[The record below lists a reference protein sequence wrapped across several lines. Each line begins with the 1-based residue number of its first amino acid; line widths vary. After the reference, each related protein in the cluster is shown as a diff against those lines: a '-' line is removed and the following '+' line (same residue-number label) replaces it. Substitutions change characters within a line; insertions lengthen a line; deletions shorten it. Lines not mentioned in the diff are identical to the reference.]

1 MTTPNT
7 FSLKSRSLKFKW
19 TFGASAAIFLTF
31 FLFSFAIYQGIGSM
45 LLDEKDSTV
54 KSAALAASVAISNAG
69 LTNSA
74 SNITS
79 TNIGPVVTQN
89 LELRS
94 RLEDQV
100 LVFYDKD
107 GKLIEQYTAGRY
119 NDNAYAKY
127 DYSSYLVKQ
136 PTGTISKP
144 TVKGQQMVMYEMPI
158 TSSQDN
164 ATIIGYIQVVN
175 PMTSYNSM
183 MGKLLATMFLLGAV
197 ALFISGMLGY
207 LLAQN
212 FLNPLTKMAKTM
224 NDIRNNGFQKRI
236 EPTVITKDEIGELT
250 LVFNDM
256 MTQIERSFEQQKQFV
271 EDASHELRTPV
282 QIMEGHLK
290 LLNRWGKSDPD
301 VLDESLNASLTELE
315 RMKKLV
321 QEMLDLSRAEQI
333 SQTKELQLVCVNDVV
348 EQVRRNFEVMY
359 EDFAFTLTEDNKNL
373 HAMIQHNHLEQIL
386 IIIADNAV
394 KYSGD
399 GKQVDI
405 HIYKE
410 ADQIKVSIK
419 DYGVGI
425 SPDEIDKIFNRFYR
439 VDKARSREVGGNGL
453 GLAIAK
459 ELVSGYLGTIQAE
472 SEDSISTTITI
483 SLPLIEQK
491 EEPEKDE

>member
-1 MTTPNT
+1 MTKPNT

-45 LLDEKDSTV
+45 LLNEKDKTVTSTAL
-54 KSAALAASVAISNAG
+54 SASNALSNAG
-69 LTNSA
+69 LTSSA
-74 SNITS
+74 ANLTKENIDA
-79 TNIGPVVTQN
+79 VVKSSMT
-89 LELRS
+89 LRD
-94 RLEDQV
+94 RMEDQV
-100 LVFYDKD
+100 LVFYDKK
-107 GKLIEQYTAGRY
+107 GKRIEQYMGTPY
-119 NDNAYAKY
+119 NDKAYTKY
-127 DYSSYLVKQ
+127 DYSAYLTTG
-136 PTGTISKP
+136 PTQVGTLSKP
-144 TVKGQQMVMYEMPI
+144 TINGQQMVISQMPI
-158 TSSQDN
+158 FNSQDN
-164 ATIIGYIQVVN
+164 ATVIGYIQVIN

-183 MGKLLATMFLLGAV
+183 MGKLLATMFLLGGV

-212 FLNPLTKMAKTM
+212 FLNPLTRMAKTM

-236 EPTVITKDEIGELT
+236 EATTITKDEIGELT

-290 LLNRWGKSDPD
+290 LLNRWGKDDPE

-333 SQTKELQLVCVNDVV
+333 SQTKELQIVCVNDVV
-348 EQVRRNFEVMY
+348 EQVRRNFEVMH
-359 EDFAFTLTEDNKNL
+359 EDFLFTLKEDDKDL

-399 GKQVDI
+399 SKQIDV
-405 HIYKE
+405 HVYQE
-410 ADQIKVSIK
+410 EEQIKVSVK

-425 SPDEIDKIFNRFYR
+425 SPEEIDKIFNRFYR

-459 ELVSGYLGTIQAE
+459 ELVSGYQGSIQAE
-472 SEDSISTTITI
+472 SEDNVGTTITI
-483 SLPLIEQK
+483 TLPLIEKQVDK
-491 EEPEKDE
+491 

>member
-45 LLDEKDSTV
+45 LLDEKNDTV
-54 KSAALAASVAISNAG
+54 KSAALVSSQVIYSANLTVDSSSLTAAS
-69 LTNSA
+69 
-74 SNITS
+74 
-79 TNIGPVVTQN
+79 IGPIVRQSID
-89 LELRS
+89 LS
-94 RLEDQV
+94 QRLEDQV
-100 LVFYDKD
+100 LAFYDKD
-107 GKLIEQYTAGRY
+107 GKLISQYTAEQ
-119 NDNAYAKY
+119 NNVKPYAKY

-136 PTGTISKP
+136 PAPTFSKP
-144 TVKGQQMVMYEMPI
+144 KINGQQVVIYQVPI
-158 TSSQDN
+158 VDSNDN
-164 ATIIGYIQVVN
+164 ASIIGYIQVIN
-175 PMTSYNSM
+175 PMTSYNSI

-224 NDIRNNGFQKRI
+224 NDIRDNGFQKRI

-256 MTQIERSFEQQKQFV
+256 MAQIERSFEQQKQFV

-290 LLNRWGKSDPD
+290 LLNRWGKDDPA

-333 SQTKELQLVCVNDVV
+333 SQTKELQLVCVNDVL
-348 EQVRRNFEVMY
+348 EQVRRNFEVMH
-359 EDFAFTLTEDNKNL
+359 EDFTFTLKEDDKDL
-373 HAMIQHNHLEQIL
+373 HALIQHNHLEQIL
-386 IIIADNAV
+386 IIISDNAV

-399 GKQVDI
+399 SKQIEMYIGK
-405 HIYKE
+405 
-410 ADQIKVSIK
+410 DQDKINVSVK

-425 SPDEIDKIFNRFYR
+425 SKDEIDKVFNRFYR

-459 ELVSGYLGTIQAE
+459 ELVSGYLGSIQAQ
-472 SEDSISTTITI
+472 SEDSVATTITI
-483 SLPLIEQK
+483 TLPLIEKK
-491 EEPEKDE
+491 EESAE

>member
-45 LLDEKDSTV
+45 LLDEKDDTV
-54 KSAALAASVAISNAG
+54 KSAAYAASDAIYTAD
-69 LTNSA
+69 LTGA
-74 SNITS
+74 SENITS
-79 TNIGPVVTQN
+79 EKIGPIVKDN
-89 LELRS
+89 IELRS

-107 GKLIEQYTAGRY
+107 GNLIEQYTAGQ
-119 NDNAYAKY
+119 NNNKAYAKN

-136 PTGTISKP
+136 PTPALSKP
-144 TVKGQQMVMYEMPI
+144 TVQGQQMVMYQIPI
-158 TSSQDN
+158 INKIDNSS
-164 ATIIGYIQVVN
+164 IIGYIQVVN

-250 LVFNDM
+250 IVFNDM
-256 MTQIERSFEQQKQFV
+256 MVQIERSFEQQKQFV

-290 LLNRWGKSDPD
+290 LLNRWGKDDPE

-359 EDFAFTLTEDNKNL
+359 EDFTFTLAEDDKNL

-399 GKQVDI
+399 GKQVDM
-405 HIYKE
+405 HVYKE
-410 ADQIKVSIK
+410 TDKIKVSIK

-425 SPDEIDKIFNRFYR
+425 SADEIDKIFNRFYR

-459 ELVSGYLGTIQAE
+459 ELVSGYLGSIHAE
-472 SEDSISTTITI
+472 SEDNVGTTITI
-483 SLPLIEQK
+483 ALPLIEQNEDK
-491 EEPEKDE
+491 AE

>member
-1 MTTPNT
+1 MTKPNT

-45 LLDEKDSTV
+45 LLNEKDKTVTSTAL
-54 KSAALAASVAISNAG
+54 SASNALSNAG
-69 LTNSA
+69 LTSSA
-74 SNITS
+74 ANLTKENIDA
-79 TNIGPVVTQN
+79 VVKSSMT
-89 LELRS
+89 LRD
-94 RLEDQV
+94 RMEDQV
-100 LVFYDKD
+100 LVFYDKK
-107 GKLIEQYTAGRY
+107 GKRIEQYMGTPY
-119 NDNAYAKY
+119 NDKAYTKY
-127 DYSSYLVKQ
+127 DYSAYLTTG
-136 PTGTISKP
+136 PTQVGTLSKP
-144 TVKGQQMVMYEMPI
+144 TINGQQMVISQMPI
-158 TSSQDN
+158 FNSQDN
-164 ATIIGYIQVVN
+164 ATVIGYIQVIN

-183 MGKLLATMFLLGAV
+183 MGKLLATMFLLGGV

-212 FLNPLTKMAKTM
+212 FLNPLTRMAKTM

-236 EPTVITKDEIGELT
+236 EATTITKDEIGELT

-290 LLNRWGKSDPD
+290 LLNRWGKDDPE

-333 SQTKELQLVCVNDVV
+333 SQTKELQIVCVNDVV
-348 EQVRRNFEVMY
+348 EQVRRNFEVMH
-359 EDFAFTLTEDNKNL
+359 EDFLFTLKEDDKDL

-399 GKQVDI
+399 SKQIDV
-405 HIYKE
+405 HVYQE
-410 ADQIKVSIK
+410 EQQIKVSVK

-425 SPDEIDKIFNRFYR
+425 SPEEIDKIFNRFYR

-459 ELVSGYLGTIQAE
+459 ELVSGYQGSIQAE
-472 SEDSISTTITI
+472 SEDNVGTTITI
-483 SLPLIEQK
+483 TLPLIEKQVDK
-491 EEPEKDE
+491 

>member
-1 MTTPNT
+1 MTKPNT

-45 LLDEKDSTV
+45 LLNEKDKTVTSTAL
-54 KSAALAASVAISNAG
+54 SASNALSNAG
-69 LTNSA
+69 LTASA
-74 SNITS
+74 DNLTKENIDA
-79 TNIGPVVTQN
+79 VVKSSLTIR
-89 LELRS
+89 ERM
-94 RLEDQV
+94 EDQV
-100 LVFYDKD
+100 LVFYDKK
-107 GKLIEQYTAGRY
+107 GKRIEQYTGTPY
-119 NDNAYAKY
+119 NDKAYAKY
-127 DYSSYLVKQ
+127 DYSTYLS
-136 PTGTISKP
+136 TGQTQVGTLSKP
-144 TVKGQQMVMYEMPI
+144 TINGQQMVISQVPI
-158 TSSQDN
+158 FNSQDN
-164 ATIIGYIQVVN
+164 ATVIGYIQVIN

-183 MGKLLATMFLLGAV
+183 MGKLLATMFLLGGV

-212 FLNPLTKMAKTM
+212 FLNPLTRMAKTM

-236 EPTVITKDEIGELT
+236 EATTITKDEIGELT

-256 MTQIERSFEQQKQFV
+256 MAQIERSFEQQKQFV

-290 LLNRWGKSDPD
+290 LLNRWGKDDPE

-333 SQTKELQLVCVNDVV
+333 SQTKELQIVCVNDVV
-348 EQVRRNFEVMY
+348 EQVRRNFEVMH
-359 EDFAFTLTEDNKNL
+359 EDFLFTLKEDDKDL

-399 GKQVDI
+399 SKQIDV
-405 HIYKE
+405 HVYQE
-410 ADQIKVSIK
+410 EEQIKVSVK

-425 SPDEIDKIFNRFYR
+425 SPEEIDKIFNRFYR

-459 ELVSGYLGTIQAE
+459 ELVSGYQGSIQAE
-472 SEDSISTTITI
+472 SEDNVGTTITI
-483 SLPLIEQK
+483 TLPLIEKQVDK
-491 EEPEKDE
+491 